1 MQRILLSCLLMGW
14 CALFA
19 TTHAYSDSISR
30 ENSEI
35 VINGCQ
41 TGVIDRDYE
50 GNHISGWIDDCSLTT
65 KNHGEFVGCVA
76 KLTKK
81 LKQAGQIT
89 RREKRTLRRCAAKKS
104 SIILYNASIYTMED
118 DPFMAEAVMIRGNK
132 IKAIGLNEDI
142 LSLAKNNTV
151 LIDLDGRAVFPGF
164 IDPHTHLFN
173 ESSSQNL
180 SLDEAQQ
187 LAVEY
192 GITSIANMYTDP
204 YWIEIFMQYADE
216 GNMRLRLFLYLNYNH
231 SCGDVFGTWY
241 EDFAPRVQHAPKVW
255 VNGVKIMAEQS
266 VCANEG
272 VEPVFTPELLS
283 VFPENDPY
291 DYANNQLHLSLE
303 ELTDVIQRADDFGYQ
318 VAIHAIGDLGI
329 ETSLEAISHVVG
341 RSTNRKRHM
350 ILHNY
355 FLRDDMLNRF
365 AADNIVALVEPTSP
379 CHANNYVKRVGEP
392 NRRLFKRWR
401 DLVNTGAHVGLN
413 SDWPYF
419 GLSSLD
425 PMQKLYAVVTG
436 KNGFDVYQ
444 SSEPCDPLIM
454 DQTISVFQ
462 GLKMMT
468 TESAYA
474 MHMEKKLGSIK
485 PGKMA
490 DLVVLSDDPFEVEP
504 ENIKH
509 INTLMTIIDGK
520 IEYLNE
526 ELPQSSLQ

>member
-1 MQRILLSCLLMGW
+1 MGW
-14 CALFA
+14 CILFA
-19 TTHAYSDSISR
+19 TTHAYSDGISR
-30 ENSEI
+30 ENDEI

-41 TGVIDRDYE
+41 TGVVDRYYE
-50 GNHISGWIDDCSLTT
+50 GNPISAWINDCSLTT
-65 KNHGEFVGCVA
+65 KNHGEYVSCVA
-76 KLTKK
+76 KLSKK
-81 LKQAGQIT
+81 LKQTGLIT
-89 RREKRTLRRCAAKKS
+89 RWEKHILRRCAAKKT
-104 SIILYNASIYTMED
+104 SIVLYNAAIYTMED
-118 DPFMAEAVMIRGNK
+118 DPFMAEAVMIKGKK
-132 IKAIGLNEDI
+132 IKAIGPNEEI
-142 LSLAKNNTV
+142 LALAKTNTD

-173 ESSSQNL
+173 ESNSQNL
-180 SLDEAQQ
+180 TLDDAQQ

-192 GITSIANMYTDP
+192 GLTSIANMYTDP
-204 YWIEIFMQYADE
+204 YWLDIFMQYADE

-255 VNGVKIMAEQS
+255 VNGIKIMAERS
-266 VCANEG
+266 VCNGLG
-272 VEPVFTPELLS
+272 VRPVFTPELMEYFTPYGLS
-283 VFPENDPY
+283 L
-291 DYANNQLHLSLE
+291 YAISQLHLSLE
-303 ELTDVIQRADDFGYQ
+303 ELTEVIQRADDFGYQ

-329 ETSLEAISHVVG
+329 ETSLGAISNVVG

-355 FLRDDMLNRF
+355 FLRDDMLDRF

-379 CHANNYVKRVGEP
+379 CHANSYVNRVGER

-401 DLVNTGAHVGLN
+401 DLVDSGAHVGLN
-413 SDWPYF
+413 SDWPYL

-436 KNGFDVYQ
+436 KNGFDVFQ
-444 SSEPCDPLIM
+444 SSEPCDPMIM

-468 TESAYA
+468 IESAYA
-474 MHMEKKLGSIK
+474 MRMEKKIGSIK

-504 ENIKH
+504 DNIKD
-509 INTLMTIIDGK
+509 IKTIMTIIDGK
-520 IEYLNE
+520 IEYLGE
-526 ELPQSSLQ
+526 ELP